1 MSSLS
6 VNNNQDNDVND
17 NHFQDMTTL
26 RLNSGTFELIYMV
39 IAEIYDVSDLLRG
52 LYGLL
57 L

>member
-6 VNNNQDNDVND
+6 VNNNQDNVVND
-17 NHFQDMTTL
+17 NHFQDMTTTL

-52 LYGLL
+52 SRLL